1 MQYFM
6 RNHIL
11 PADLHF
17 PTHTHTNTHTHTP
30 KPKAT
35 AIGKCLLS
43 NHQSKEGSLEPQRTA
58 NRRGLCSPGKDSVEG
73 NPLQAVWCVKNAAS
87 FSQLLF
93 LVRQAEFKSTGK
105 LEGRK
110 GCLLRKPS
118 SPSFH
123 APPTPLLR
131 LPSPQLQ
138 WAGGAF
144 PISSSIHS
152 GGEGGRGKTKL

>member
-1 MQYFM
+1 MVLNFKSTEVNAIFYEKP
-6 RNHIL
+6 HIACGSSL
-11 PADLHF
+11 P
-17 PTHTHTNTHTHTP
+17 NTHTHKHTHTHP

-58 NRRGLCSPGKDSVEG
+58 NRWGLCSPGKDSVEG

-93 LVRQAEFKSTGK
+93 LVRQAEFESPGK

-123 APPTPLLR
+123 TPPAPR
-131 LPSPQLQ
+131 
-138 WAGGAF
+138 F
-144 PISSSIHS
+144 
-152 GGEGGRGKTKL
+152 